1 MKNKKELTIK
11 HLGDLT
17 GKIYSP
23 HPGLVFYFDEIVE
36 VLNYIK
42 VNYYWC
48 DLVTFSFKGSNYK
61 MELIYNLT
69 TQKTIE
75 L

>member
-1 MKNKKELTIK
+1 MKNKKYEVK

-17 GKIYSP
+17 GRSYSP
-23 HPGLVFYFDEIVE
+23 YPGLTFYFSGIIE

-42 VNYYWC
+42 TQYYWC
-48 DLVTFSFKGSNYK
+48 DLVTFTFKGSNYK
-61 MELIYNLT
+61 LELAYKLT
-69 TQKTIE
+69 EQKTIE

>member
-1 MKNKKELTIK
+1 MKNKKEFTIK

-17 GKIYSP
+17 GRSYSP
-23 HPGLVFYFDEIVE
+23 HPGLTFYFNGINEI
-36 VLNYIK
+36 LNYIK
-42 VNYYWC
+42 TNYYWC

-61 MELIYNLT
+61 LELAYKLT
-69 TQKTIE
+69 TQKVIE

>member
-11 HLGDLT
+11 HLGDFT
-17 GKIYSP
+17 NRSYSP
-23 HPGLVFYFDEIVE
+23 HPGLNFYFSGITE

-42 VNYYWC
+42 TNYYWC
-48 DLVTFSFKGSNYK
+48 DLVTFSFEGSNYK
-61 MELIYNLT
+61 LELAYKLT
-69 TQKTIE
+69 TQKIIE

>member
-1 MKNKKELTIK
+1 MKNEKELTIK

-17 GKIYSP
+17 GKNYSP
-23 HPGLVFYFDEIVE
+23 YPGLVFTFYGIVE

-42 VNYYWC
+42 TQYYWC
-48 DLVTFSFKGSNYK
+48 DIVTFTFQGSNYK
-61 MELIYNLT
+61 LELSYKLT
-69 TQKTIE
+69 TQKTLE

>member
-1 MKNKKELTIK
+1 MKNKDLTIK

-17 GKIYSP
+17 GRSYSP
-23 HPGLVFYFDEIVE
+23 YPGLTFYFNGITE

-42 VNYYWC
+42 ERYYWC

-61 MELIYNLT
+61 LELKFRLT

>member
-17 GKIYSP
+17 GQSYSP
-23 HPGLVFYFDEIVE
+23 HPGLTFTFSGIVE

-48 DLVTFSFKGSNYK
+48 DLVTFSFQGSDYK
-61 MELIYNLT
+61 LELAYKLT

>member
-17 GKIYSP
+17 GQSYSP
-23 HPGLVFYFDEIVE
+23 YPGLVFYFDGIVE

-42 VNYYWC
+42 TQYYWC
-48 DLVTFSFKGSNYK
+48 DLVTFTFKGSNYK
-61 MELIYNLT
+61 LELVYKLT
-69 TQKTIE
+69 TQKIIE